1 MTLLTFY
8 YMEISTAALKQLD
21 TVHTTLYENFDYE
34 FSSYIKDDKS
44 DWGWS
49 LGLQYM
55 LLL

>member
-44 DWGWS
+44 D
-49 LGLQYM
+49 
-55 LLL
+55 